1 MTVYKLTV
9 NLDATLAVQN
19 PNGSFNYFKPSIGA
33 EFYTDSTEDLKS
45 LNQKFGELY
54 VEVIGPNFKAV
65 VEEFLV
71 NSEDEPEGNEKKEC
85 QCNTADSCSCKPLEI
100 GEKPESEIVHY
111 DGVTLLPINED
122 TTELNLALLTEDG
135 LPKEEWE

>member
-9 NLDATLAVQN
+9 NLDATLAVQQQ
-19 PNGSFNYFKPSIGA
+19 NGSFNYFKPSIGA

-45 LNQKFGELY
+45 LNQKFGDLY

-71 NSEDEPEGNEKKEC
+71 NSEEKSEEQVKDECSCTDGL
-85 QCNTADSCSCKPLEI
+85 CSCKPLEI
-100 GEKPESEIVHY
+100 SDKPEPVAQY
-111 DGVTLLPINED
+111 DESRILHVFEGS
-122 TTELNLALLTEDG
+122 

>member
-9 NLDATLAVQN
+9 NLDATLAVQQE
-19 PNGSFNYFKPSIGA
+19 NGSFNYFKPSIGA

-45 LNQKFGELY
+45 LNQKFGDLY
-54 VEVIGPNFKAV
+54 IEVIGPNFKAV

-71 NSEDEPEGNEKKEC
+71 YAEDEPEGNKKKDVC
-85 QCNTADSCSCKPLEI
+85 SCDTSDSCDCKPLEI

-111 DGVTLLPINED
+111 DAATLLPIVE
-122 TTELNLALLTEDG
+122 EG